1 MLISMILCLLFL
13 VSCVFFSKKG
23 VKALQLNLPGFSVDV
38 LLMANALSYK
48 SFMHLA
54 CQIDGMFD
62 NYLLRFCIMHPI
74 SFPQIIGVSFTS
86 LIED

>member
-1 MLISMILCLLFL
+1 MF
-13 VSCVFFSKKG
+13 FFSKKG

-74 SFPQIIGVSFTS
+74 SNIIKIS
-86 LIED
+86 LSQLSTNYWGLLYKFN